1 MSKVALLVEFA
12 PRTRVVI
19 DVPDGITALDYL
31 ETNDG
36 WDKVAEMAR
45 EQMLQESENY
55 LSGENMVWDFD
66 DECPFG
72 SLSSDKEDGAE

>member
-1 MSKVALLVEFA
+1 MSKVALLVEFT

-19 DVPDGITALDYL
+19 DFPDGTNPLDYL

-45 EQMLQESENY
+45 EQMLLNLENY
-55 LSGENMVWDFD
+55 LSGENMSWDFD
-66 DECPFG
+66 NECPFG
-72 SLSSDKEDGAE
+72 SLRSDKEDGAE